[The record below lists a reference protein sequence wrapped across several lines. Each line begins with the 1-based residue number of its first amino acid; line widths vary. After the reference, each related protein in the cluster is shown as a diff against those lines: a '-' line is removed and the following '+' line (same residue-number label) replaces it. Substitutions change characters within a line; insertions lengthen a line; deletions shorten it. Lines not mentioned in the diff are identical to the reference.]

1 MIVSPL
7 AIECI
12 KHQISEFVAEADL
25 RKDED
30 FHVIKKVVGATLLYK
45 RICVLDVRTRIK
57 RLVALHAQSP
67 GRFSDPITPLD
78 ADFSQ
83 PQCAGEPVLQFSSE
97 FESGNLKL
105 AAIRNGEYFLC
116 LSQDQG
122 IRGRS
127 PSAPNFF
134 FDFAVKNNLIRGRV
148 KFTIININ
156 RAIPLYNSG
165 LRIWTY
171 SANRVIGKKGWR
183 HACQEVEFY
192 PNELYETFREDQD
205 RVPAVARSRE
215 STDATCN
222 ERHAKYS
229 LSFIFNFKIDHDCT
243 HFAFNIPYTYTMLTR
258 FLTSTAGEA
267 CCRLISLGDSTG
279 GLRCD
284 ALVMTSSSSEPK
296 IPIFVVGRVHPSET
310 VSSWKVHGFIEWLLG
325 RSESSKKLLEKFKFT
340 IVPMINPDGV
350 VLGNTR
356 FGITGVDLNRQ
367 WLERQCPQIHRLI
380 ELMREC
386 HNIGDGIFLDFH
398 GHARRKGFFYFVSSK
413 TVHEGQLFSRITAAL
428 TSQEEREWFIAPYC
442 TVGPGSGKRTTARV
456 SSFSDIGVRLAVT
469 VEASA
474 FAGSLGRATLFT
486 PSVLK
491 RIGNLV
497 AESLAYWFEIEP
509 LGSIGIPSRF
519 GDTENNIGLQD
530 STSLTSE
537 DADSVGDV
545 TDQAD
550 DEWSL
555 LEEEMLPTDR
565 SLVECDDFNVNAARS
580 HPKPRRRTRCK
591 SIVSPRSKSM
601 PHRQSCHILPM
612 IRARSIQQQPVV
624 AVCSLHPDQLMIA
637 PRSCVLR
644 T

>member
-1 MIVSPL
+1 MIVSPV
-7 AIECI
+7 AIERI
-12 KHQISEFVAEADL
+12 KHEISEFVAEADL

-45 RICVLDVRTRIK
+45 RICVIDVRTRIK
-57 RLVALHAQSP
+57 RLVALHAQTP
-67 GRFSDPITPLD
+67 RRFSDPIGPLD
-78 ADFSQ
+78 AEFSQ
-83 PQCAGEPVLQFSSE
+83 PQCADEPVLQFSSE

-127 PSAPNFF
+127 PSAPAFF
-134 FDFAVKNNLIRGRV
+134 FNFAVKNNLIRDRV

-156 RAIPLYNSG
+156 RAIPLYKSG

-171 SANRVIGKKGWR
+171 SQNRVIGKKGWR
-183 HACQEVEFY
+183 HACQEVGCY
-192 PNELYETFREDQD
+192 PNEFYEQFHEDED
-205 RVPAVARSRE
+205 SVHAVASGGE
-215 STDATCN
+215 STGATCT

-229 LSFIFNFKIDHDCT
+229 LSFIFNFKIDNDCT
-243 HFAFNIPYTYTMLTR
+243 HFAFNIPYTYTMLNR
-258 FLTSTAGEA
+258 FLTSIAGEV
-267 CCRLISLGDSTG
+267 CCSRISLGHSTG
-279 GLRCD
+279 GLPCD
-284 ALVMTSSSSEPK
+284 ALVVTSSSSELK

-325 RSESSKKLLEKFKFT
+325 RSESAKKLLDKYKFT

-356 FGITGVDLNRQ
+356 YGITGVDLNRQ

-428 TSQEEREWFIAPYC
+428 TSQEEREWFIPPYC
-442 TVGPGSGKRTTARV
+442 TVGPGSGKRETARV
-456 SSFSDIGVRLAVT
+456 SCFSDIGVRLAVT

-491 RIGNLV
+491 KIGNLV
-497 AESLAYWFEIEP
+497 AESLAYWLDIEP
-509 LGSIGIPSRF
+509 LGSVGITSRF
-519 GDTENNIGLQD
+519 GDSENNIDLQD
-530 STSLTSE
+530 SMSLTSE
-537 DADSVGDV
+537 DADSVGYV

-550 DEWSL
+550 DEWCLAEEGIL
-555 LEEEMLPTDR
+555 LTDR
-565 SLVECDDFNVNAARS
+565 SLVQFDQVVVNEARS

-591 SIVSPRSKSM
+591 EIVSPRIKSM
-601 PHRQSCHILPM
+601 THRQSCHFLSV
-612 IRARSIQQQPVV
+612 IRAQAMQQQPMV
-624 AVCSLHPDQLMIA
+624 AVCSLHPDELMIA
-637 PRSCVLR
+637 PRSCV
-644 T
+644 